1 MESNDNATMAGG
13 RPKGG
18 KDNPMNQQKV
28 PNQTMVQQK
37 AFNKKNSKA
46 SKEGRQRKGKTIT
59 SPRD

>member
-18 KDNPMNQQKV
+18 KDNPMNQQKM
-28 PNQTMVQQK
+28 PNRTMAQQK
-37 AFNKKNSKA
+37 AINEKNSKA
-46 SKEGRQRKGKTIT
+46 SKEGRQPEGETMT